1 MFFRVTRTSGRE
13 KESGR
18 ADGDGLNW
26 QSTGRCKSQG
36 EKKNGSEAIYAR
48 NGVIASESGVY
59 PRQLGSLD

>member
-26 QSTGRCKSQG
+26 QSTGRCKS
-36 EKKNGSEAIYAR
+36 NGAGHMVVPRVVGATGIAAIVFAFF
-48 NGVIASESGVY
+48 
-59 PRQLGSLD
+59 L